1 MEILIFIFPLLS
13 FLIFQF
19 SDNIKNVKFLY
30 ILHTAL
36 MSSSFVI
43 SIYLFQKLLDFEN
56 DLPLY
61 YYPILKLEKLLIDWS
76 LRLDLFVSGLL
87 IIITLVATIFII
99 YSINFY
105 KDNKVD
111 LKIIKYSSLSIF
123 GSLTLVSSN
132 NLIQLFLGWQIILV
146 SCYFLTNLFQKKEDL
161 KGNDNVFLY
170 NRVSDLGIFL
180 CLFFLYSY
188 TNSIDFDVIFESSYL
203 GQNNKLMLLDL
214 EFTVFELI
222 LCVLFLSFLFRCR
235 QFFIGSSSYHFLKI
249 NSSLSALIY
258 SGIFLPSGIY
268 LILRFLPLTET
279 YSNFLN
285 VIALLGFIFIIIFTI
300 LIFKSKDLKSLTVYV
315 ASSQFSIIVFLIGL
329 KVYNGAFFYLL
340 TSTLSVTMLFL
351 SYGIIITKLN
361 GEHQIDKMGLLLI
374 KTPFTFLLTLT
385 ASLSLICVP
394 FFSSFYSK
402 KLILSSLQT
411 LNETFMFFSIIICLF
426 YFFLFSYTL
435 FKNILIVF
443 WCQNNCNIH
452 LYNKINE
459 NMFLTKII
467 LLLLATCLIFSGWFL
482 NNLFSGPTPEYF
494 WNLVLNFNSDFALS
508 HENQTHDWFIEQ
520 TNLIC
525 LFGISLSIFNYVL
538 IPKFGNSIRIKH
550 NKFFKYYS
558 SYLSSSN

>member
-19 SDNIKNVKFLY
+19 SDNIKNVKLLY

-36 MSSSFVI
+36 MSSSFVL
-43 SIYLFQKLLDFEN
+43 SVYLFLKLLDFEN

-249 NSSLSALIY
+249 NSSL
-258 SGIFLPSGIY
+258 
-268 LILRFLPLTET
+268 
-279 YSNFLN
+279 
-285 VIALLGFIFIIIFTI
+285 
-300 LIFKSKDLKSLTVYV
+300 
-315 ASSQFSIIVFLIGL
+315 
-329 KVYNGAFFYLL
+329 
-340 TSTLSVTMLFL
+340 
-351 SYGIIITKLN
+351 
-361 GEHQIDKMGLLLI
+361 
-374 KTPFTFLLTLT
+374 
-385 ASLSLICVP
+385 
-394 FFSSFYSK
+394 
-402 KLILSSLQT
+402 
-411 LNETFMFFSIIICLF
+411 
-426 YFFLFSYTL
+426 
-435 FKNILIVF
+435 
-443 WCQNNCNIH
+443 
-452 LYNKINE
+452 
-459 NMFLTKII
+459 
-467 LLLLATCLIFSGWFL
+467 
-482 NNLFSGPTPEYF
+482 
-494 WNLVLNFNSDFALS
+494 
-508 HENQTHDWFIEQ
+508 
-520 TNLIC
+520 TN
-525 LFGISLSIFNYVL
+525 
-538 IPKFGNSIRIKH
+538 
-550 NKFFKYYS
+550 
-558 SYLSSSN
+558 

>member
-19 SDNIKNVKFLY
+19 SDNIKNVKLLY

-36 MSSSFVI
+36 MSSSFVL
-43 SIYLFQKLLDFEN
+43 SIYLFLKLLDFEN

-87 IIITLVATIFII
+87 IIITFIATIFII

-285 VIALLGFIFIIIFTI
+285 VITLLGFIFIIIFTI
-300 LIFKSKDLKSLTVYV
+300 LIFKSKNLKSLTVYV
-315 ASSQFSIIVFLIGL
+315 ASSQFSIIVFMIGL

-385 ASLSLICVP
+385 ASLSLIGVP

-402 KLILSSLQT
+402 KLILSSL
-411 LNETFMFFSIIICLF
+411 
-426 YFFLFSYTL
+426 
-435 FKNILIVF
+435 
-443 WCQNNCNIH
+443 
-452 LYNKINE
+452 
-459 NMFLTKII
+459 
-467 LLLLATCLIFSGWFL
+467 
-482 NNLFSGPTPEYF
+482 
-494 WNLVLNFNSDFALS
+494 
-508 HENQTHDWFIEQ
+508 
-520 TNLIC
+520 
-525 LFGISLSIFNYVL
+525 
-538 IPKFGNSIRIKH
+538 
-550 NKFFKYYS
+550 
-558 SYLSSSN
+558 